1 MTKTRSLPPL
11 LLLCAIVSPALAAP
25 ASSARASGETRT
37 PWTQEE
43 YVRTALGLS
52 PDARSAQDTLEA
64 ASAKARAR
72 WARAFAPSLSF
83 SAKLSP
89 AKLAPASRFTFD
101 SWRGEANDL
110 LLTPGLSW
118 NLFNSFQDLLSARSG
133 ELSREGARE
142 GLAAA
147 RQAEAFDALQ
157 AYWALYLREKLLEV
171 GRQNIQVQREQYD
184 LTLDRYKHGMKSL
197 SDLLKTETDW
207 RSAELR
213 FESDEAQSR
222 LALFQFNIL
231 VGTGEDAPAALQA
244 DLAIGTTVPPRLEDG
259 LRAAMENKPEM
270 RRNRLEVAQ
279 AEISHRL
286 ARIGAGP
293 TVSLDFDA
301 SHSWSGAYGAA
312 ALPFGARSAVY
323 GFALRLALP
332 SSFNLYSQIQDV
344 RASAAELRK
353 TMEGAEALRRQ
364 VRGEVYQSH
373 IQLTRALRSL
383 EISERKEDIS
393 RQNLELVKE
402 EYSQGSADVIR
413 LSQAQSDYVGAQA
426 ERLQAIHDA
435 KINWARWQRAT
446 GEPLWR

>member
-1 MTKTRSLPPL
+1 MRGLASVLAGL
-11 LLLCAIVSPALAAP
+11 LAAGP
-25 ASSARASGETRT
+25 ASAAPVASARPPGASQGEWS
-37 PWTQEE
+37 PEE

-52 PDARSAQDTLEA
+52 PDSRSAADSLEA
-64 ASAKARAR
+64 AGAKARAR

-101 SWRGEANDL
+101 SWRGDANDL

-118 NLFNSFQDLLSARSG
+118 NLFNSFQDLLSARSS
-133 ELSREGARE
+133 ELSREGASE
-142 GLAAA
+142 SLAAS

-157 AYWALYLREKLLEV
+157 SYWGLYLREKLLEV

-213 FESDEAQSR
+213 FETDEARSR

-231 VGTGEDAPAALQA
+231 VGAEEGSPARLAA
-244 DLAIGTTVPPRLEDG
+244 DLTVGTTVPPRLEDG
-259 LRAAMENKPEM
+259 LRAAMADKPEM

-279 AEISHRL
+279 AHISHRL
-286 ARIGAGP
+286 AKIGAGP

-301 SHSWSGAYGAA
+301 SHSWSGDYRAP
-312 ALPFGARSAVY
+312 ALPFGAGTAVY

-332 SSFNLYSQIQDV
+332 SSFNLYSQLQDV

-353 TMEGAEALRRQ
+353 TLEGAESLRRQ

-373 IQLTRALRSL
+373 IELTRALRSL

-435 KINWARWQRAT
+435 KINWARWQRAI